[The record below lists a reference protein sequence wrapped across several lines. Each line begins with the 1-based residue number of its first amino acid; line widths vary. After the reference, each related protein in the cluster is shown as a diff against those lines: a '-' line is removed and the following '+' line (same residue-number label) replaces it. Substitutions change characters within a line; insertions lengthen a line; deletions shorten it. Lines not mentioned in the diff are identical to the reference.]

1 MNNTITVN
9 RNPAGICFIG
19 ILLCVLMLS
28 SCANKKIDLALSKAD
43 ELMWVKPDSALA
55 VLESVDTT
63 SMRTRTQKARYS
75 LLYSMALDR
84 NYADTTDTRII
95 MPAVRYYERHG
106 SQDDRL
112 KALFYFGRMQATAGE
127 YDKAVV
133 TLSRALEYSDEVSD
147 MRMLGFAYSEIA
159 YSYSQTKNFTESRQ
173 YYSKA
178 ESYFNQAGEHYY
190 SCMMVLDRANDCV
203 SSLAW
208 SEADSLLKKIVAD
221 ESFPSDLK
229 ADAMATY
236 GRMLTICPCS
246 DYGRAVSMF
255 ERSMTLFEDNH
266 PRNVNDECVYA
277 YALAKVGRMK
287 ESKEYFTKLDG
298 EGFGSLPAYKYCL
311 SQVMRLEGDYSG
323 AYSMLLESLKDT
335 DAQILDMQSQSSI
348 VAQRNYYKEVS
359 FEKEQEVLFHR
370 LWIVRLATVAILLI
384 VCSSVLFYK
393 RYSKAENERRRLVLL
408 NDAVDKKLKESNKAA
423 DTRLHDMEILQSYY
437 VKLYKN
443 QCQWMFPFVEILY
456 NSPKKHI
463 KQSTLRSEVYD
474 KITSL
479 LGGINSED
487 SQDQFEFESELNKAY
502 DNVMKKFRSDF
513 KDWNESDIRLFSCIV
528 AQFDAVLILK
538 IFNLPSKDAVYM
550 RKGRLKGRIL
560 KSGSLEKNRY
570 LLFF

>member
-1 MNNTITVN
+1 MNNTITIN

-28 SCANKKIDLALSKAD
+28 SCANKKVDQALSQAD
-43 ELMWVKPDSALA
+43 ELMWAKPDSALA

-106 SQDDRL
+106 SQEDRL
-112 KALFYFGRMQATAGE
+112 KALFYFGRMQANAGE

-133 TLSRALEYSDEVSD
+133 TLSRALEHSDEVCD
-147 MRMLGFAYSEIA
+147 LRMLGFAYSEIA
-159 YSYSQTKNFTESRQ
+159 YSYSQTKNFSESRQ
-173 YYSKA
+173 YYRKA
-178 ESYFNQAGEHYY
+178 ESCFNQVGEHRY

-208 SEADSLLKKIVAD
+208 SEADSLLKSIVTD

-236 GRMLTICPCS
+236 GRMLTICPFS
-246 DYGRAVSMF
+246 DYGKAVSLF
-255 ERSMTLFEDNH
+255 ERSRTLFGDNH

-287 ESKEYFTKLDG
+287 ESKEIFTKLDVQ
-298 EGFGSLPAYKYCL
+298 GFGSIPAYKYCL
-311 SQVMRLEGDYSG
+311 SQVMRLEGDNSG
-323 AYSMLLESLKDT
+323 AYTLLLESLRGY
-335 DAQILDMQSQSSI
+335 DAKAMQIQSQSSAL
-348 VAQRNYYKEVS
+348 AQRNYYRQLSSERERS
-359 FEKEQEVLFHR
+359 MLIQR
-370 LWIVRLATVAILLI
+370 LWTAIVVFISITMIVIISILL
-384 VCSSVLFYK
+384 YK
-393 RYSKAENERRRLVLL
+393 RYLKAERERMKLVLL
-408 NDAVDKKLKESNKAA
+408 NEASENMLAESNKSNEKMLKNMSVIQT
-423 DTRLHDMEILQSYY
+423 DYLKLYKSQCRWMSEFVEIFCDSKKKDLKILQS
-437 VKLYKN
+437 K
-443 QCQWMFPFVEILY
+443 
-456 NSPKKHI
+456 
-463 KQSTLRSEVYD
+463 VYGR
-474 KITSL
+474 ICRIVS
-479 LGGINSED
+479 GINSD
-487 SQDQFEFESELNKAY
+487 DNIGQIEFESELNKTY
-502 DNVMKKFRSDF
+502 NNVMKKFRQDYT
-513 KDWNESDIRLFSCIV
+513 DLCETDIRLFSCVV

-550 RKGRLKGRIL
+550 RKARLK
-560 KSGSLEKNRY
+560 EKVRQSDSTNKERF

>member
-1 MNNTITVN
+1 MNNTITIN

-28 SCANKKIDLALSKAD
+28 SCANKKVDQALSQAD
-43 ELMWVKPDSALA
+43 ELMWAKPDSALA

-106 SQDDRL
+106 SQEDRL
-112 KALFYFGRMQATAGE
+112 KALFYFGRMQANAGE

-133 TLSRALEYSDEVSD
+133 TLSRALEHSDEVCD

-159 YSYSQTKNFTESRQ
+159 YSYSQTKNFSESRQ
-173 YYSKA
+173 YYRKA
-178 ESYFNQAGEHYY
+178 ESCFNQVGEHRY

-208 SEADSLLKKIVAD
+208 SEADSLLKSIVTD

-236 GRMLTICPCS
+236 GRMLTICPFS
-246 DYGRAVSMF
+246 DYGKAVSLF
-255 ERSMTLFEDNH
+255 ERSRTLFGDNH

-287 ESKEYFTKLDG
+287 ESKEIFTKLDVQ
-298 EGFGSLPAYKYCL
+298 GFGSIPAYKYCL
-311 SQVMRLEGDYSG
+311 SQVMRLEGDNSG
-323 AYSMLLESLKDT
+323 AYTLLLESLRGY
-335 DAQILDMQSQSSI
+335 DAKAMQIQSQSSAL
-348 VAQRNYYKEVS
+348 AQRNYYRQLSSERERS
-359 FEKEQEVLFHR
+359 MLIQR
-370 LWIVRLATVAILLI
+370 LWTAIVVFISITMIVIISILL
-384 VCSSVLFYK
+384 YK
-393 RYSKAENERRRLVLL
+393 RYLKAERERMKLVLL
-408 NDAVDKKLKESNKAA
+408 NEASENMLAESNKSNEKMLKNMSVIQT
-423 DTRLHDMEILQSYY
+423 DYLKLYKSQCRWMSEFVEIFCDSKKKDLKILQS
-437 VKLYKN
+437 K
-443 QCQWMFPFVEILY
+443 
-456 NSPKKHI
+456 
-463 KQSTLRSEVYD
+463 VYGR
-474 KITSL
+474 ICRIVS
-479 LGGINSED
+479 GINSD
-487 SQDQFEFESELNKAY
+487 DNIGQLEFESELNKTY
-502 DNVMKKFRSDF
+502 NNVMKKFRQDYT
-513 KDWNESDIRLFSCIV
+513 DLCETDIRLFSCVV

-550 RKGRLKGRIL
+550 RKARLK
-560 KSGSLEKNRY
+560 EKVRQSDSTNKERF